1 MFDDYATPWRTLA
14 REDIQSLIQFYDPA
28 KNSDLNDLQTEGCYR
43 LWNTLCDDSLRFAY
57 LADEV
62 GMGKTYQALGV
73 VGLLHYLKP
82 DAKIIILCPGH
93 EMQKQWSSDWHSFFK
108 DKFCPNGID
117 GELKSLRIEANG
129 IEGFVSSVQPFLCE
143 NLNQFGTN
151 LIASLH
157 SVYLLRYSSFSL
169 PIRVFDWNCFE
180 DRKSLVSIEEL
191 EDRFRRHM
199 KSFALPVSECILSS
213 VNVNRKE
220 RLSLETASQRF
231 IDIYAKCLAE
241 MINVFSPDLVI
252 WDEAQYLRTDAT
264 RNNSMK
270 TIFGALHQAGCRHLF
285 LSATPAHRDV
295 SDIEQLNDL
304 LKDEKRFGAS
314 LIRIRRDD
322 DQADSFRRSVSS
334 WMVRR
339 ERSFA
344 GMGKLE
350 YRNFQEEPVDL
361 FAQSQSPLYA
371 LTFAVMQKN
380 LVKLLDGQNNRFRMG
395 ELSCH
400 ESSRASIEKLMPSKP
415 GFAEKRQNDESVL
428 EESAKRNQAEPIDEM
443 YLRGLGERF
452 KRLQML
458 SDRDIARDLP
468 HAKVDHVVRELSQ
481 TCLDN
486 GTLTKELVFVRRIAT
501 VDELADGLLREFQRI
516 LDGRIEAFGEQPE
529 IYWGLAVES
538 DDVAVVEN
546 KVAEPGDET
555 EDDSEYLGVVNELP
569 YFKALSAVR
578 GNLGRLTQ
586 YRNSLRNTE
595 TSAIRFLLVPW
606 HDISSGE
613 REVNQVLWQRFLR
626 ALRVPVESDL
636 YKPFKED
643 SNRELLLRRCLAHTM
658 RFTDILVDLDVL
670 RRKYKSGYVDKW
682 LDMLEAP
689 SGNLEVYFS
698 NTRDKLR
705 SWLEHFETIINK
717 CFKGNSQDN
726 SYLAIAEKVD
736 TYFRRLSPV
745 ARRSGRRKDENAV
758 IQFKFPVF
766 PNILVCTDVL
776 REGVNLH
783 LFCDRISHYG
793 LAWNSGDTEQRI
805 GRVERADSLFERR
818 ILKDNNYKLHVG
830 FPFLAGTLDERQVK
844 KAIRRKREIDSLFAI
859 VPPKETGECDD
870 SKEVKVTATY
880 VHQAFEPLLPNIKVS
895 PVSNDHWS
903 KSNLENKRKWS
914 QALQQAHTLVGSMS
928 DFDWQGFRYSCC
940 RMLGELGVVVV
951 EWEKFSGSKKCDPW
965 NACDRQILGVFGK
978 ERKAQWKSVRTLYF
992 PFGQRLTRQIVELF
1006 WANAKAELSASQ
1018 ADEDHKGFEY
1028 CSRHRT
1034 HTKRHEVPHPSDQR
1048 EIRGHISYRCRWGQ
1062 GYAIASVVCTLDDEI
1077 FTRLSPDEL
1086 ASNINKSLP
1095 YGNATIVGD
1104 RLMLVIPQVVGVEWP
1119 KDINESIAIGM
1130 SHWADRHQWILTQGE
1145 DDEYFYEFPVAGIS
1159 EMNTG
1164 EALAVIRSMRS
1175 WCEELCKDIDAEFET
1190 PLGWRYL
1197 SFNQV
1202 VRNGVISCASGIQSI
1217 PKVGKFQI
1225 AFSVV
1230 GLDGKPEEKQ
1240 IIFYLSSKRANERVV
1255 QGDLDDSWG
1264 FLSKDEDYENWLGDN
1279 YNVLINEPYAHYAFR
1294 EHRDGN
1300 QIRRLR
1306 VVFSADV
1313 IEKSGGR
1320 SERITYLVNLAS
1332 QRLLSNVFQYNSIG
1346 EKINNLF
1353 NA

>member
-1 MFDDYATPWRTLA
+1 MLDERTSPWRPLA
-14 REDIQSLIQFYDPA
+14 REDIQSLIQFFDPA
-28 KNSDLNDLQTEGCYR
+28 KNSVLNELQTDGCHR
-43 LWNTLCDDSLRFAY
+43 LWNTLCYDSLRFAY

-129 IEGFVSSVQPFLCE
+129 IEGFVSSVQPLLCE
-143 NLNQFGTN
+143 NLNQFGAN

-169 PIRVFDWNCFE
+169 PIRVFDWDSFRE
-180 DRKSLVSIEEL
+180 DRNARVSITKL
-191 EDRFRRHM
+191 EADFRRCM
-199 KSFALPVSECILSS
+199 SSLAFPVSEELLELASPD
-213 VNVNRKE
+213 RKE
-220 RLSLETASQRF
+220 YLSLDDASQRF
-231 IDIYAKCLAE
+231 LDVYAKCMANLISA
-241 MINVFSPDLVI
+241 FSPDLVI

-264 RNNSMK
+264 RNGSMR
-270 TIFGALHQAGCRHLF
+270 TIFGTLHQAGSRHLF
-285 LSATPAHRDV
+285 LSATPAHRDIR
-295 SDIEQLNDL
+295 DIEQLDHL
-304 LKDEKRFGAS
+304 MLDENGERKR
-314 LIRIRRDD
+314 LIHIHRGDG
-322 DQADSFRRSVSS
+322 QADSFRQSVSQ

-350 YRNFQEEPVDL
+350 YRNFQEEPVEL
-361 FAQSQSPLYA
+361 FAQGQSALYA

-400 ESSRASIEKLMPSKP
+400 ESSRASIEKSMPSKP
-415 GFAEKRQNDESVL
+415 GFTEKRQNDESVL

-443 YLRGLGERF
+443 HLRVLGERF

-468 HAKVDHVVRELSQ
+468 HAKVDHVVRELSR
-481 TCLDN
+481 TCLEN
-486 GTLTKELVFVRRIAT
+486 GTPTKELVFVRRVAT

-516 LDGRIEAFGEQPE
+516 LDRRIEAFGEQPE

-538 DDVAVVEN
+538 DDAA
-546 KVAEPGDET
+546 VAENEVAESAHEA
-555 EDDSEYLGVVNELP
+555 EDDSEYLGAVNELP
-569 YFKALSAVR
+569 YFKALSAVK

-586 YRNSLRNTE
+586 YRNSLLNVD
-595 TSAIRFLLVPW
+595 TSTIRFLLVARQEMNVADKAFW
-606 HDISSGE
+606 S
-613 REVNQVLWQRFLR
+613 RFLG
-626 ALRVPVESDL
+626 ALGVSEDSEL

-643 SNRELLLRRCLAHTM
+643 SNREFLLRRCMAHSI
-658 RFTDILVDLDVL
+658 RFTDILVDLDIL
-670 RRKYKSGYVDKW
+670 RRKDKRHYVNNW
-682 LDMLEAP
+682 LDMLENP
-689 SGNLEVYFS
+689 SKELSTYFA
-698 NTRDKLR
+698 NTRAKLL
-705 SWLEHFETIINK
+705 SWIEHFDTIVNK
-717 CFKGNSQDN
+717 CFKGSGPHN
-726 SYLAIAEKVD
+726 SYIDIANNVLK
-736 TYFRRLSPV
+736 YFRGLSPV
-745 ARRSGRRKDENAV
+745 ARRSGRRKNENAV

-766 PNILVCTDVL
+766 PNVLVCTDVL

-859 VPPKETGECDD
+859 VPPKETGEYDD

-895 PVSNDHWS
+895 PVPNDHWS

-978 ERKAQWKSVRTLYF
+978 ERKTQWKSVRTLYF
-992 PFGQRLTRQIVELF
+992 PFGQRLTREIVELF

-1062 GYAIASVVCTLDDEI
+1062 GYAIASVVCTLNDEI
-1077 FTRLSPDEL
+1077 FTRLAPDEL

-1145 DDEYFYEFPVAGIS
+1145 DDECLHEFPVAGIS

-1175 WCEELCKDIDAEFET
+1175 WCEELCKDIDAEFEA

-1202 VRNGVISCASGIQSI
+1202 VRNGVISCASEIQSI

-1230 GLDGKPEEKQ
+1230 GLDGKPEEKKV
-1240 IIFYLSSKRANERVV
+1240 IFYLSAKRANERVV
-1255 QGDLDDSWG
+1255 QGDMIDSWK
-1264 FLSKDEDYENWLGDN
+1264 FLSTDEDYENWLGDN
-1279 YNVLINEPYAHYAFR
+1279 YSVLINGSYAHYAFN
-1294 EHRDGN
+1294 EHRDGH

-1313 IEKSGGR
+1313 MEKSGGR
-1320 SERITYLVNLAS
+1320 SEWVSYLVKLVS
-1332 QRLLSNVFQYNSIG
+1332 QRLLNNIFQYNSIE
-1346 EKINNLF
+1346 EKMNNLF
-1353 NA
+1353 HE